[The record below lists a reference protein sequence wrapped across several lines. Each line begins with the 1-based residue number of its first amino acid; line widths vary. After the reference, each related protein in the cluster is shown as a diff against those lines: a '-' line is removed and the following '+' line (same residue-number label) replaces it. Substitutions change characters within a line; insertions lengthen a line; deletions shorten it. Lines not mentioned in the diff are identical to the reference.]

1 MKFLNRQKQQTC
13 VPFYC
18 PKILTKSYIEQS
30 IFSYQLVCT
39 NMGAYIWG
47 QLKQTTS
54 NQSPGPTKFQA
65 FKTIFCITGLE
76 TQIWLFKSFLESVE
90 SHPPKTIFTNQS
102 RFISKEI
109 EDVLPRTHHCLC
121 KQLIKT
127 NLTSTDE

>member
-65 FKTIFCITGLE
+65 FKTFFASRDQKHKFGYLSHSWNQWRVVHLKQYLLISLDLSPRKLKMF
-76 TQIWLFKSFLESVE
+76 FLGHIIVFVNGSL
-90 SHPPKTIFTNQS
+90 K
-102 RFISKEI
+102 
-109 EDVLPRTHHCLC
+109 
-121 KQLIKT
+121 
-127 NLTSTDE
+127 